1 MPALLMRTSNVEMVE
16 VMVIA
21 AARME
26 EKEERSRGMKVACVV
41 GLMDLISWIT
51 GVILDSVRP
60 RRKISFGF
68 PVARERAVWAPM
80 PPLEGPV
87 MMTEGC

>member
-16 VMVIA
+16 VMVAA

-26 EKEERSRGMKVACVV
+26 GKEERSRGMKVAFVV
-41 GLMDLISWIT
+41 GLMELISVIT
-51 GVILDSVRP
+51 GAILDSVRP
-60 RRKISFGF
+60 RKKIALGF
-68 PVARERAVWAPM
+68 PEARERAVWAPM

-87 MMTEGC
+87 MMTGRC